1 MYQALYRKWRPR
13 LFDDVVGQSHITRT
27 LKRQVMSGHLSHAY
41 LFTGTRG
48 TGKTTCAKLLARAVN
63 CEHPV
68 EGNPC
73 GQCAACRGIEDGS
86 ILDVVELDAASNNGV
101 DQVRALR
108 EEAVYAPAAVK
119 RRVYI
124 VDEVH
129 MLSTGAFNA
138 LLKIL
143 EEPPEHVL
151 FILATTELHKVP
163 ATILSRCQRFSFKRI
178 QASDIQNRLLY
189 IANAEGIPLTEDG
202 AALLARLSDGA
213 LRDALSLLDQCAVG
227 EGTVDREAVQNALGL
242 AGNTKT
248 AHIMNHIRRGETAQ
262 ALTLLSELY
271 AAGKDVSSV
280 LSELSGLT
288 RDLLLRSTTG
298 GDAPGLM
305 AGGYDEATLNYL
317 AKGMSPQRLLHILT
331 VLQDAQARLKTSAD
345 RRTEAE
351 LCLIRLCDR
360 RLDGSVLSLSQRL
373 SRLEAALSAGARP
386 VAGQG
391 AANVPPFDPG
401 AGEDDEP
408 LPAGMREET
417 PPPFGLIPVQGR
429 QENAADAAAEKKT
442 VSAQEE
448 DPSDAV
454 AATSPYQGRQ
464 EDAAD
469 AAAEKKTVSAQEED
483 PSDAVAATSSYQG
496 RQEDAADA
504 AAEEKSASTQ
514 EEEPSGAAAS
524 TSSYQ
529 GRQEDAA
536 DAAAVQKAAP
546 GQPPSSAPQPQPDP
560 VPQERSEM
568 APGSETAPPQPPD
581 SGDIPLPGEEM
592 VPPPEEYPFPG
603 EETLQGSAP
612 PPEEYPFPPEEVPPV
627 EFPPVEEGL
636 APARAFPAQDA
647 APVSA
652 PAEQNPFPA
661 RETVREEPVP
671 WHNTRGQRSS
681 TPNRRTP
688 MRKKVPPQEGGDA
701 WFWEQLV
708 PALAETMGQTS
719 RAMVEMG
726 LVKGQYWP
734 GLLRLYVNSPWAESW
749 MSHPERREQVER
761 CASMQAGQH
770 VRVEVIQGAAPKARQ
785 PMDPALSAAERGEPE
800 RSDEG
805 TGAAAGPEENFRD
818 FLELAKGQDFVE
830 FVED

>member
-178 QASDIQNRLLY
+178 QASDIQNRLLF

-391 AANVPPFDPG
+391 AANMPPFDPG

-408 LPAGMREET
+408 LPAGMREEI
-417 PPPFGLIPVQGR
+417 PPPLERISEQKT
-429 QENAADAAAEKKT
+429 DAAAEEKS
-442 VSAQEE
+442 VSTQEE
-448 DPSDAV
+448 DPSGA
-454 AATSPYQGRQ
+454 ASATSPYQGRQ
-464 EDAAD
+464 EDVAD
-469 AAAEKKTVSAQEED
+469 AAAE
-483 PSDAVAATSSYQG
+483 
-496 RQEDAADA
+496 
-504 AAEEKSASTQ
+504 
-514 EEEPSGAAAS
+514 
-524 TSSYQ
+524 
-529 GRQEDAA
+529 
-536 DAAAVQKAAP
+536 QKAAP
-546 GQPPSSAPQPQPDP
+546 VQPPSSAPQPQPDS

-581 SGDIPLPGEEM
+581 SGDIPFPGEEL

-612 PPEEYPFPPEEVPPV
+612 PPEEYPFPPEEVPPPV
-627 EFPPVEEGL
+627 DFPPVEEGL
-636 APARAFPAQDA
+636 APARDFPAQDA

-661 RETVREEPVP
+661 REPAREESVS
-671 WHNTRGQRSS
+671 WHNTRGQRAS

>member
-408 LPAGMREET
+408 LPAGMREPAPAPLEHDSEQKT
-417 PPPFGLIPVQGR
+417 
-429 QENAADAAAEKKT
+429 DAPAEQKS
-442 VSAQEE
+442 VSTQPE
-448 DPSDAV
+448 DPSGAV
-454 AATSPYQGRQ
+454 AATAPYQGRQ

-469 AAAEKKTVSAQEED
+469 AAAE
-483 PSDAVAATSSYQG
+483 
-496 RQEDAADA
+496 
-504 AAEEKSASTQ
+504 
-514 EEEPSGAAAS
+514 
-524 TSSYQ
+524 
-529 GRQEDAA
+529 
-536 DAAAVQKAAP
+536 QKAAP
-546 GQPPSSAPQPQPDP
+546 GQPPPSAPQSEPDP
-560 VPQERSEM
+560 VPQKRSEP
-568 APGSETAPPQPPD
+568 APVSETPQPPD
-581 SGDIPLPGEEM
+581 SGDIPLPGEEL

-612 PPEEYPFPPEEVPPV
+612 PPEEYPFLPEEVPPP
-627 EFPPVEEGL
+627 EELPPVEEGL
-636 APARAFPAQDA
+636 APASDFPAQDM

-652 PAEQNPFPA
+652 PAEQNPFPV
-661 RETVREEPVP
+661 RETVREESVS
-671 WHNTRGQRSS
+671 WHNTRGQRAS
-681 TPNRRTP
+681 TPNRRTQ

>member
-1 MYQALYRKWRPR
+1 MAMPCASRFAALPFSMPDASRPIGAEAGWFPLFLFLFGSFELRELSDGRSNQLHTRNCLTPGGERMYQALYRKWRPR

-27 LKRQVMSGHLSHAY
+27 LKRQVMSDHLSHAY

-63 CEHPV
+63 CLHPV

-73 GQCAACRGIEDGS
+73 GTCEACRGIEDGS

-178 QASDIQNRLLY
+178 QAADIQNRLLY
-189 IANAEGIPLTEDG
+189 IAQAEGIDLTEDA
-202 AALLARLSDGA
+202 AALLSRLSDGA

-248 AHIMNHIRRGETAQ
+248 AHIMNHIRRGETAK

-271 AAGKDVSSV
+271 AAGKDVGSV

-298 GDAPGLM
+298 ADAPGLM
-305 AGGYDEATLNYL
+305 AGGYDEATLQYL

-351 LCLIRLCDR
+351 LCLIRLCDQ

-373 SRLEAALSAGARP
+373 SRLEAALASGQRP
-386 VAGQG
+386 AIVPGE
-391 AANVPPFDPG
+391 NPPPFVPG
-401 AGEDDEP
+401 AGEEDAEP
-408 LPAGMREET
+408 LPAELTEAPEQQNSVPAEDTPPMGMTAEESIFPAEDTPPTVVAAEEASFPAEET
-417 PPPFGLIPVQGR
+417 PPASV
-429 QENAADAAAEKKT
+429 AAEEALFPAEDLPPTVVAAEK
-442 VSAQEE
+442 V
-448 DPSDAV
+448 PF
-454 AATSPYQGRQ
+454 P
-464 EDAAD
+464 AD
-469 AAAEKKTVSAQEED
+469 FA
-483 PSDAVAATSSYQG
+483 
-496 RQEDAADA
+496 
-504 AAEEKSASTQ
+504 
-514 EEEPSGAAAS
+514 
-524 TSSYQ
+524 
-529 GRQEDAA
+529 
-536 DAAAVQKAAP
+536 
-546 GQPPSSAPQPQPDP
+546 
-560 VPQERSEM
+560 
-568 APGSETAPPQPPD
+568 
-581 SGDIPLPGEEM
+581 
-592 VPPPEEYPFPG
+592 PPEEI
-603 EETLQGSAP
+603 
-612 PPEEYPFPPEEVPPV
+612 
-627 EFPPVEEGL
+627 
-636 APARAFPAQDA
+636 
-647 APVSA
+647 
-652 PAEQNPFPA
+652 PFPA
-661 RETVREEPVP
+661 EAPPELPPDEAPVP
-671 WHNTRGQRSS
+671 RPQGRSRQS
-681 TPNRRTP
+681 SRTTSA
-688 MRKKVPPQEGGDA
+688 RKRVPPQEGGDA
-701 WFWEQLV
+701 WFWDQLA
-708 PALAETMGQTS
+708 PALEETLGMTGRS
-719 RAMVEMG
+719 MVATG

-734 GLLRLYVNSPWAESW
+734 GLLRLYVNNPWAEGW
-749 MSHPERREQVER
+749 MSDPERRGQVER
-761 CASMQAGQH
+761 AASMQAGQS
-770 VRVEVIQGAAPKARQ
+770 VRVEVILGPTPKPRQ
-785 PMDPALSAAERGEPE
+785 PTDPALPQFERQEPEERGTG
-800 RSDEG
+800 EG
-805 TGAAAGPEENFRD
+805 GAESNFRD
-818 FLELAKGQDFVE
+818 FLELARGQE
-830 FVED
+830 FVEIRED